1 MSKMKQRGSPHTGDC
16 ASREGALCT
25 SILRGCLLV
34 AVAPQTP
41 PRIYCHCIIKIL
53 ISPPMARTREY
64 GACTA
69 LSVACSCTLAAR
81 VAPVTPVLCRLRCSS
96 GLAKQAPEQAPACV
110 SVSRAP
116 AQPPAVVTMAS
127 NKRSAGA
134 AGHVGGGAGSP
145 SGPSQSGAKRQ
156 RQAAAPEKSAYV
168 CWLAVRQARQS
179 QTPIW
184 WCLCVRVHAFVLEQ
198 VPGRVGGRGRQG
210 FRPYVMAP
218 PCPCAV

>member
-1 MSKMKQRGSPHTGDC
+1 MYEHPARLLASCRGTANSTTDILSLYHQNLDFSANGANAGIRRLHSTVRGLQLHSRS
-16 ASREGALCT
+16 AS
-25 SILRGCLLV
+25 
-34 AVAPQTP
+34 
-41 PRIYCHCIIKIL
+41 
-53 ISPPMARTREY
+53 
-64 GACTA
+64 
-69 LSVACSCTLAAR
+69 

-96 GLAKQAPEQAPACV
+96 GRAKQAPEQAPACV
-110 SVSRAP
+110 PVLRAP

-184 WCLCVRVHAFVLEQ
+184 WHLCVRVHAFVLEQ